1 MTTIPKGYQ
10 NVQRELERVFRVVDR
25 REAARVA
32 DVEQEVSDA
41 VTALGRELMGMF
53 LARQSSLLTEARYEH
68 ERVAYELVGEESAEL
83 GTRFGKITYRSKIGR
98 AVGRPRARQDRPLER
113 QVGLSCGFTPAV
125 VATTA
130 RLCAHMAF
138 AQARA
143 LHRDFFGWAPSPR
156 AVLRIVDATG
166 AEAKP
171 FLEAAPPPENDGE
184 VLVIQVDGKG
194 APAITSREYAK
205 RTRPH
210 ARKGSAGKR
219 RRHERKAKRQSQP
232 KKRRAPGDKSKNAK
246 MAAVGVLYTLRRGE
260 DGKLDGPVNKRV
272 YGTFTTY
279 RALFEWIIE
288 EAKKRGYGTSKFTK
302 VLLVA
307 DGAEVLWTLQQ
318 EFFPDALTCLDWF
331 HVVEKLWEVGKAVCR
346 GTRRRRKE
354 LEAWVA
360 KQRARLRA
368 GEIYAILEEL
378 AQRLDATPLTG
389 PGNKYRRTVLAKI
402 TSHLEKNIDRLHY
415 DRLRK
420 QDLDIGSGAVEGAV
434 RHLVGARLD
443 ASGMRWGKGRAEAV
457 LQLRCV
463 LINGLWNDFQAHVA
477 RKVGF
482 RVKGSPERAQTHD
495 AVTKKAA

>member
-1 MTTIPKGYQ
+1 VTTIS
-10 NVQRELERVFRVVDR
+10 NARREVQRQVEEVLRLADR
-25 REAARVA
+25 GEVARVGE
-32 DVEQEVSDA
+32 VEQDVSKA
-41 VTALGRELMGMF
+41 VTALGRELMAIYF
-53 LARQSSLLTEARYEH
+53 ARQSSLVRDARYE
-68 ERVAYELVGEESAEL
+68 VDGDAYELVGEEQVEV
-83 GTRFGKITYRSKIGR
+83 GTRFGKVAYCSK
-98 AVGRPRARQDRPLER
+98 VGRKVGCARAARDRPLER
-113 QVGLSCGFTPAV
+113 QIGLSCGFTPAV
-125 VATTA
+125 IASTS

-138 AQARA
+138 GQART
-143 LHRDFFGWAPSPR
+143 LFRDFFGWAPSTR

-166 AEAKP
+166 GEAKP

-194 APAITSREYAK
+194 APTIKSSEYAK
-205 RTRPH
+205 RRQPH
-210 ARKGSAGKR
+210 ARTSG
-219 RRHERKAKRQSQP
+219 RHERRAKRTSQP

-246 MAAVGVLYTLRRGE
+246 MAAVGVLYTLRAGP
-260 DGKLDGPVNKRV
+260 DGRLDGPVNKRV
-272 YGTFTTY
+272 YATFTTY
-279 RALFEWIIE
+279 RALFVWIAE

-302 VLLVA
+302 VLFIA
-307 DGAEVLWTLQQ
+307 DGADVLWSLQQ

-346 GTRRRRKE
+346 GTRRKRNE

-360 KQRARLRA
+360 KQKSRLRA

-378 AQRLDATPLTG
+378 ALRLADTPLTG
-389 PGNKYRRTVLAKI
+389 PGNKYRRAVLSKV
-402 TSHLEKNIDRLHY
+402 TNHLEKNIERLHY
-415 DRLRK
+415 ARLRK

-457 LQLRCV
+457 LHLRCV
-463 LINGLWNDFQAHVA
+463 LINGLWNDFEAHLA

-482 RVKGSPERAQTHD
+482 RVKGTPEKAQPHD